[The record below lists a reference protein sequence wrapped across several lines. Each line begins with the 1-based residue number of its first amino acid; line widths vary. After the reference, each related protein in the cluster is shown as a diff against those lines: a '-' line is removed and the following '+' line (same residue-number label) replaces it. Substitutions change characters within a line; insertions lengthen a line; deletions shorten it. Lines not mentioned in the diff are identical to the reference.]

1 MVRICGFISY
11 LFFCAL
17 ERHLAP
23 IIYGLWSPV
32 GDKPADHCTILAA
45 PPSPENL
52 QLGGGIFTVLKAVNG
67 VLGLFLPLMFATLL
81 RKHVGSARGCG
92 RST

>member
-1 MVRICGFISY
+1 MHFVSIFLCLGKTFGSHY
-11 LFFCAL
+11 LWPLLSNGA
-17 ERHLAP
+17 
-23 IIYGLWSPV
+23 
-32 GDKPADHCTILAA
+32 KPADHCTILAA

-52 QLGGGIFTVLKAVNG
+52 QLDGGIFTLLKAVHG
-67 VLGLFLPLMFATLL
+67 VLGLFIFLPLMFVIFL